1 MYRGC
6 LLCPHYPLL
15 TLIMTVLSNIA
26 GSRVEISFTNLI
38 STNDDTL
45 INWKSEISPHV
56 RGFQDSLGFW
66 IPHRGFWIPGIG
78 FQSFQ
83 FKVDRLQ
90 IIVVT
95 KKHIY
100 VS

>member
-1 MYRGC
+1 
-6 LLCPHYPLL
+6 
-15 TLIMTVLSNIA
+15 MTVLSNFAA
-26 GSRVEISFTNLI
+26 GSGVKISFTNLI

-56 RGFQDSLGFW
+56 RGIQDSLGFW
-66 IPHRGFWIPGIG
+66 IPRRGFQIPGPG
-78 FQSFQ
+78 FQSLQ

-90 IIVVT
+90 IIVVAKT
-95 KKHIY
+95 YIY

>member
-1 MYRGC
+1 
-6 LLCPHYPLL
+6 
-15 TLIMTVLSNIA
+15 MTVLSNFA
-26 GSRVEISFTNLI
+26 GSGVKISFTNLI

-56 RGFQDSLGFW
+56 RGIQDSLGFW
-66 IPHRGFWIPGIG
+66 IPHRGFPFPGTG

-90 IIVVT
+90 LIVVANN
-95 KKHIY
+95 IY
-100 VS
+100 LSVVTVHQ

>member
-1 MYRGC
+1 
-6 LLCPHYPLL
+6 
-15 TLIMTVLSNIA
+15 MTFLSHFA
-26 GSRVEISFTNLI
+26 GNGVEISLTNLI

-56 RGFQDSLGFW
+56 RRIQDSVGFW
-66 IPHRGFWIPGIG
+66 IPRRGFQIPGTG
-78 FQSFQ
+78 FQSLQ

-90 IIVVT
+90 IIVVA
-95 KKHIY
+95 KKYIY

>member
-1 MYRGC
+1 
-6 LLCPHYPLL
+6 
-15 TLIMTVLSNIA
+15 MTFLSHFA
-26 GSRVEISFTNLI
+26 GNGVEISLTNLI

-56 RGFQDSLGFW
+56 RRIHDSVGLWIPRRGFQ
-66 IPHRGFWIPGIG
+66 IPGTG
-78 FQSFQ
+78 FQSLQ

-90 IIVVT
+90 IIVVA
-95 KKHIY
+95 KKYIY